1 MVDLCWLP
9 ILTVIQQAFNL
20 TSVVDFSPRYNIAPT
35 QNAPVITNEAPQTLS
50 MYRWGLI
57 PSWAKEESIGNKL
70 INARAESASR
80 RSRRSAVL
88 SSGGAAWCPPAA
100 SMNGRSEHDGKTLK
114 TPIYIHLKDQE
125 LFAMA
130 GLWEVWHNPKGR
142 IYHTFTILTTDAN
155 DFMEPIHNRMPV
167 ILHPVGL
174 RRCGFSRTMLPPDV
188 LQPLLKP
195 FEADRMTAHEVSKA
209 VNKPTIDM
217 PELIQPVA

>member
-1 MVDLCWLP
+1 MCGRFVLVADP
-9 ILTVIQQAFNL
+9 TVIQQAFNL
-20 TSVVDFSPRYNIAPT
+20 TSVVDFSPRYNIAPSQT
-35 QNAPVITNEAPQTLS
+35 APVISNEAPQTLS

-57 PSWAKEESIGNKL
+57 PSWSKEESIGNKL
-70 INARAESASR
+70 INARAESVAEKPSF
-80 RSRRSAVL
+80 RSAFKRRRCL
-88 SSGGAAWCPPAA
+88 IPASGFYEWQK
-100 SMNGRSEHDGKTLK
+100 SEHGGKTLK
-114 TPIYIHLKDQE
+114 TPLYIHLKDQE

-130 GLWEVWHNPKGR
+130 GLWEVWHNPKGD
-142 IYHTFTILTTDAN
+142 IYHTFTILTTEAN

-167 ILHPVGL
+167 ILHPSDYAL
-174 RRCGFSRTMLPPDV
+174 WLQPDDLPPDV